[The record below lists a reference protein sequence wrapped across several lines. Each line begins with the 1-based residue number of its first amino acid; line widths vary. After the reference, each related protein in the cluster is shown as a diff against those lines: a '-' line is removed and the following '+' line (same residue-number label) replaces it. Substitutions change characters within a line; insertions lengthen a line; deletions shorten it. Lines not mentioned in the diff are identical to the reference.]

1 MGSITAIF
9 KNVKQIM
16 RNVFTF
22 YSCRLCAIHAVPA
35 RLLRAIIMLCDRQN
49 GLRGDA
55 YNGLKSEAG
64 CLHQGQ
70 IKLSGSVSL
79 SWI

>member
-1 MGSITAIF
+1 MSS
-9 KNVKQIM
+9 K
-16 RNVFTF
+16 
-22 YSCRLCAIHAVPA
+22 LCAMYSLLIRVGYALSMPF
-35 RLLRAIIMLCDRQN
+35 RLVFYAIIMLCDRQN
-49 GLRGDA
+49 SLRGDA

-70 IKLSGSVSL
+70 IKSSGSVSL